1 MWDFAGYTWWSLLSL
16 SLRNYIV
23 VKKLVKR
30 RYGEKLAYYYLM
42 ADELEIKKTK
52 NYSSTIK

>member
-30 RYGEKLAYYYLM
+30 RYGEKLAYHYLM
-42 ADELEIKKTK
+42 ADELEIKKSK
-52 NYSSTIK
+52 